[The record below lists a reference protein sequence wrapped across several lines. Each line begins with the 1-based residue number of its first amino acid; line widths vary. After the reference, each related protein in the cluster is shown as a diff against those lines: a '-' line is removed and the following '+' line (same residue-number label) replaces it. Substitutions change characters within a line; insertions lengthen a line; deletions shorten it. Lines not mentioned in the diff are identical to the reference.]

1 MSTLSEAELARIARN
16 RERARNIK
24 SSKLCQH
31 PYSRPKTNNNEN
43 GEASK
48 TDAPTKRYQ
57 TK

>member
-31 PYSRPKTNNNEN
+31 PYSRPQATEN
-43 GEASK
+43 GEPSK
-48 TDAPTKRYQ
+48 IQAPTKR
-57 TK
+57 

>member
-31 PYSRPKTNNNEN
+31 PYSRPQANEN

-48 TDAPTKRYQ
+48 KEGTTKR
-57 TK
+57 